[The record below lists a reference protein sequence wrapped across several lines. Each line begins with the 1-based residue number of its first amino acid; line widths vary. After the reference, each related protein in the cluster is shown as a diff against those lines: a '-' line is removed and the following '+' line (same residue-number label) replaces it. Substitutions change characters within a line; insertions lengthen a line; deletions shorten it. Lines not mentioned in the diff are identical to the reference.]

1 MRFSFADR
9 GAPDIISRAIVSRP
23 RNWEGW
29 EIEHGR
35 LSGTIGFLLARV
47 CKAHYVRAGVLLEE
61 IGLYRGQQFV
71 LGVLWSEEG
80 ITHSELAD
88 RLAVHP
94 ATISN
99 ALQRME
105 RAGFV
110 ERRPD
115 SEDQRV
121 SRVYLTEAGRNVQG
135 AVERI
140 WARLEVE
147 TMEGLSQ
154 EQRDTLEQLL
164 EQVYQNLEGEDV

>member
-1 MRFSFADR
+1 M
-9 GAPDIISRAIVSRP
+9 
-23 RNWEGW
+23 
-29 EIEHGR
+29 EHGR
-35 LSGTIGFLLARV
+35 MSGTIGYLLARV
-47 CKAHYVRAGVLLEE
+47 CKAHYSRARVLLEE

-71 LGVLWSEEG
+71 LCALWSEEG

-88 RLAVHP
+88 RLGVHP

-115 SEDQRV
+115 LEDQRV
-121 SRVYLTEAGRNVQG
+121 SRVYLTDAGREIQG

-140 WARLEVE
+140 WAELEVE
-147 TMEGLSQ
+147 TMKGFSE
-154 EQRDTLEQLL
+154 EEREALERLL
-164 EQVYQNLEGEDV
+164 ERVYENLEGEQV